1 MSATSHPIA
10 RRLDRLGDSE
20 LALLALVMG
29 LPLIDGIFPALV
41 LAGALDDPLGAV
53 QVGLLIFGGSA
64 TVAVILAEMD
74 GTPREGM
81 RIVLIVG
88 VPLIVVAALQAAIAP
103 SIASVLDLVVFERF
117 AALVILAI
125 AAKTASATIGEYLPS
140 PGVIVALGLLASLD
154 PSGAEFVVLEDPS
167 LVANATLAAVVGV
180 AFALGVAAFGPTLRT
195 HVDVDRFRFGSALAL
210 GLLPL
215 SLLGMGFGHAPLA
228 VLAVAALFAFDPTS
242 DSDSFD
248 SSSDSDSFGSSSG
261 SDSFDSS
268 SDSDSFGSS
277 SGSAAFDRSSDSD
290 AFESGG
296 RPDGT
301 EPRATDPNRTPP
313 SIVPDDR
320 GFSNSSRTPRPSA
333 DGGVRRWLTAS
344 LFDGQHPGS
353 VSPMPTTDGGCSDS
367 GSESPADHHDRS
379 IDECRTGTDG
389 TGGTEFDEPGD
400 PFGR

>member
-242 DSDSFD
+242 DSDSF
-248 SSSDSDSFGSSSG
+248 
-261 SDSFDSS
+261 
-268 SDSDSFGSS
+268 GSS

-367 GSESPADHHDRS
+367 GSESPTDHHDRS

>member
-261 SDSFDSS
+261 S
-268 SDSDSFGSS
+268 
-277 SGSAAFDRSSDSD
+277 AAFDRSSDSD

>member
-154 PSGAEFVVLEDPS
+154 PTGAEFVVLEDPS

-248 SSSDSDSFGSSSG
+248 SSSDSDGFGSSS
-261 SDSFDSS
+261 D
-268 SDSDSFGSS
+268 
-277 SGSAAFDRSSDSD
+277 ADR
-290 AFESGG
+290 FESGG
-296 RPDGT
+296 RPEGT
-301 EPRATDPNRTPP
+301 EPRATEPNRTPP
-313 SIVPDDR
+313 SIVPDVR
-320 GFSNSSRTPRPSA
+320 GLSDSSRTPRTSA

-344 LFDGQHPGS
+344 LFDGQHGQS
-353 VSPMPTTDGGCSDS
+353 ASTIPTTDGGYSGS
-367 GSESPADHHDRS
+367 GSESTADRHDRS
-379 IDECRTGTDG
+379 NEDRRTGMDG
-389 TGGTEFDEPGD
+389 TGGHEFDETRE
-400 PFGR
+400 PFGQ